1 MWREGRA
8 VRRGARAA
16 DEQRRGVGR
25 GRGGREGGDR
35 NATELVPRTGL
46 AGRRGMDEIGFGVED
61 VAPARRA
68 LFELAV
74 SQADQDVDFAANRD
88 AWLEALW
95 SQLAELLGWD
105 PGPWDA
111 YLPSEV
117 MAT

>member
-1 MWREGRA
+1 
-8 VRRGARAA
+8 
-16 DEQRRGVGR
+16 
-25 GRGGREGGDR
+25 
-35 NATELVPRTGL
+35 
-46 AGRRGMDEIGFGVED
+46 MDEIGFGVED

-74 SQADQDVDFAANRD
+74 SQADQDADFVADRD

-111 YLPSEV
+111 YLPSDI

>member
-1 MWREGRA
+1 MVPHQFAACSRRECSPLSTVTERVSWRVDDGSGTLSR
-8 VRRGARAA
+8 
-16 DEQRRGVGR
+16 
-25 GRGGREGGDR
+25 
-35 NATELVPRTGL
+35 
-46 AGRRGMDEIGFGVED
+46 MDEIGFGVED

-74 SQADQDVDFAANRD
+74 SQADRDADFAANRD

-111 YLPSEV
+111 YLPSDA